1 MNTMY
6 EWMYVKIKNT
16 ELFFDGLIEQRVSVS
31 FNWQNFNLATISDT
45 YWSNFFTEMWE
56 LSCFSFKCVKYL
68 NVFVIISLVK
78 VSLGF

>member
-6 EWMYVKIKNT
+6 EWIYVKIKNT
-16 ELFFDGLIEQRVSVS
+16 ELFFDGLIEQRVSGP
-31 FNWQNFNLATISDT
+31 FNWQNINLATISDT
-45 YWSNFFTEMWE
+45 FMNSSLKF
-56 LSCFSFKCVKYL
+56 SCFSLKCVKCL